1 MILWEKTWSSDKT
14 NHKWSS
20 LIKLGWAEAS
30 RTLVLYLDLATKVRQ
45 KENIY
50 NTTID
55 AKLKK
60 VIILF
65 IIFQE

>member
-1 MILWEKTWSSDKT
+1 MVIT
-14 NHKWSS
+14 
-20 LIKLGWAEAS
+20 LGWAEAS
-30 RTLVLYLDLATKVRQ
+30 RTVVLYLDLATKVRQ